1 MGSVAI
7 LQVDSVRI
15 KINGTNSVFTKYLQ
29 LKKKADGSTFLNI
42 SILKECSFPI
52 LSVSVTLTNI
62 MAIPFPLSTSFYSL
76 PWKKNKAFPL
86 PFILCTISTSSISTL
101 YYMKQFNFS
110 GLHSFVFCS
119 ASYLISDLQRKPMVL
134 IQKIDIFTLGK
145 GILQAL
151 KIYKSF
157 FYLIWLNVK

>member
-29 LKKKADGSTFLNI
+29 LKKKKSRWEY
-42 SILKECSFPI
+42 ILKHQHFKRMFFS
-52 LSVSVTLTNI
+52 
-62 MAIPFPLSTSFYSL
+62 YSL
-76 PWKKNKAFPL
+76 SLCHSHKHNGYSISSLHLILFSPLEKNKTFPL
-86 PFILCTISTSSISTL
+86 PFILSTVSTSSISTL
-101 YYMKQFNFS
+101 YYMKQYNFS
-110 GLHSFVFCS
+110 GFHSFVFCS

-145 GILQAL
+145 GIL
-151 KIYKSF
+151 
-157 FYLIWLNVK
+157 